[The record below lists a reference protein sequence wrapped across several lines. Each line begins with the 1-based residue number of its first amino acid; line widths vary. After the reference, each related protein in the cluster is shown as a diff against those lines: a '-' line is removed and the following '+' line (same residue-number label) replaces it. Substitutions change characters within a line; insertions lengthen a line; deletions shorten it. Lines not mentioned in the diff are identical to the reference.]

1 MVSVYKTEDFE
12 KANASKKAI
21 LRGFFISLA
30 VVLAVCITIFVYYVR
45 QEFNTPLKTPL
56 LVINIVISSL
66 YAIVMFFIFSIKY
79 KRVSSYVNMLIDIQM
94 GMKSEST
101 NTYVRTDSS
110 IVKKDGVDFISLIV
124 LDWSEKKQ
132 EYFERRILLDVEKP
146 VPDFKHGDVIRHV
159 THANILIEYELASD
173 TIFE

>member
-1 MVSVYKTEDFE
+1 MVNVYKSEDYTS
-12 KANASKKAI
+12 ANSSKKAI
-21 LRGFFISLA
+21 LRGFYISLA
-30 VVLAVCITIFVYYVR
+30 IVLAICIGIFVFYIF
-45 QEFNTPLKTPL
+45 QEFDTPLARPL
-56 LVINIVISSL
+56 LLTNIIISSV

-79 KRVSSYVNMLIDIQM
+79 KRVASYVKMLVDMQLGIKVE
-94 GMKSEST
+94 GV

-146 VPDFKHGDVIRHV
+146 VPDFKAGDVIRHV
-159 THANILIEYELASD
+159 THANILMAYELASD

>member
-12 KANASKKAI
+12 RAEASRKAI
-21 LRGFFISLA
+21 LRGFFISLTL
-30 VVLAVCITIFVYYVR
+30 VFAVCITIFVFYVL
-45 QEFNTPLKTPL
+45 QEYNTPLKQPL
-56 LVINIVISSL
+56 LITNIVISSV

-79 KRVSSYVNMLIDIQM
+79 KRVSSYVKMLIDMQM
-94 GMKSEST
+94 GIKSESV

-110 IVKKDGVDFISLIV
+110 IVKKDGVDFISIIV
-124 LDWSEKKQ
+124 LEWSEKKQ

>member
-79 KRVSSYVNMLIDIQM
+79 KRVSSYVNMLIDMQM
-94 GMKSEST
+94 
-101 NTYVRTDSS
+101 
-110 IVKKDGVDFISLIV
+110 ISDRLKN
-124 LDWSEKKQ
+124 L
-132 EYFERRILLDVEKP
+132 
-146 VPDFKHGDVIRHV
+146 
-159 THANILIEYELASD
+159 
-173 TIFE
+173 